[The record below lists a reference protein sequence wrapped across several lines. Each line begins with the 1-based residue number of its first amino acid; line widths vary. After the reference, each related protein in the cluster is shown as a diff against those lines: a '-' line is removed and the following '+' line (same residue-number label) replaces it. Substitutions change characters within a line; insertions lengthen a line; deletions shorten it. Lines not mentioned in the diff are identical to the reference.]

1 MSLNS
6 RKVCRCYP
14 WNTEYLT
21 ESSRLSSW
29 LRFLNVSGRSAQTL
43 VLISLIICPAQFML
57 PHYNLNMTHPTQ
69 CHYSTPTPPYLI
81 YLVRTIERIV
91 PCHRE
96 CSDPSSRAF
105 SVVGLWPLAC
115 WDCGFE
121 SRLGHGCFFSCKCC
135 VSSGR
140 GLCVGLITSPEE
152 SY

>member
-81 YLVRTIERIV
+81 YLLRTIERIV

-96 CSDPSSRAF
+96 CPDPSSRAF
-105 SVVGLWPLAC
+105 SDVGLWHSLAGIAGSNPA
-115 WDCGFE
+115 WGMDV
-121 SRLGHGCFFSCKCC
+121 FSL
-135 VSSGR
+135 VSVVCRQVEVFASG
-140 GLCVGLITSPEE
+140 
-152 SY
+152 